1 MERWR
6 WFGDG
11 AMGMWV
17 REMHFNRIGA
27 RVGEVFWSPGARE
40 RIAIGVWA
48 ALGTDG

>member
-17 REMHFNRIGA
+17 LETHFNRIGA
-27 RVGEVFWSPGARE
+27 RVGEVFVGYGCEGGDCDWCVGGARH
-40 RIAIGVWA
+40 R
-48 ALGTDG
+48 